1 MCGFVVFTEGLD
13 MFRLRVIA
21 TGGKRNPSGNLSL
34 GKEFW
39 LGECLGADP
48 REVRSLWLK
57 ASVT

>member
-1 MCGFVVFTEGLD
+1 
-13 MFRLRVIA
+13 MFRLRAIA
-21 TGGKRNPSGNLSL
+21 TGGKRNPSDNLSL

-39 LGECLGADP
+39 LGECLEADP